1 MLKKLLRRRKEK
13 REKKKEAER
22 REVIRETFNMDDDA
36 MKNLRDVEI
45 LSKKELEEKR
55 AEAYDRWNWETGSEE
70 DKLEF
75 EALDDML
82 KDADMAEMIARSKVI
97 LFRHLKEGLKDHEVV
112 VDLFDNMEEKA
123 QKKLEIIED
132 FNKR

>member
-1 MLKKLLRRRKEK
+1 MLKKLLRKRKEK
-13 REKKKEAER
+13 KEKQKEAEKR
-22 REVIRETFNMDDDA
+22 QIIRETFKLDDDE

-45 LSKKELEEKR
+45 MTRGELEEKR

-82 KDADMAEMIARSKVI
+82 EDADMAEMLASAKVI
-97 LFRHLKEGLKDHEVV
+97 LFRHMKDSFKDHDVV
-112 VDLFDNMEEKA
+112 VDLLGTMEEKA
-123 QKKLEIIED
+123 KKKLEIIED
-132 FNKR
+132 FNKK